1 MNGYAA
7 HLLALAIDQLFP
19 SCVREGGVLT
29 DSTFFYSFQ
38 HSGPI
43 PPDFLPYIEERIR
56 GFLKEK
62 PSYRVQ
68 SMVPSNA
75 ADLFDSEGQPVLAER
90 CLEEEGEVE
99 VAKIGDIYDLGGG
112 EPSNFYFKLLSLTQ
126 EGGLYQVE
134 GIALADE
141 KALKGFVKA
150 WKAFKKIDLS
160 KHVIIK
166 DESIFFLPKGMAFKE
181 EILCLIPFEDE
192 ALPVEGDMAPYEV
205 LKELRPRKWPLILQ
219 NRFESWLV
227 YPVKE
232 FEQACRSSL
241 QRIDKTVNIL
251 SFETQVTLCG
261 LRPLNDVSEW
271 VKECW
276 LLAAK
281 TLETGLKELNLPYEI
296 EKGKR
301 ALGPKVKI
309 TLFDKLG
316 NRFEGP
322 WLEIDCI
329 TSEKISREINAPIKG
344 GNLDGCVLMKRNL
357 IPDFDQLTL
366 KLLEKKLLLE
376 ELV

>member
-19 SCVREGGVLT
+19 SCVREGCVLT

-38 HSGPI
+38 YSGSI
-43 PPDFLPYIEERIR
+43 PQDFLPYIEEKIR
-56 GFLKEK
+56 GYLKNK

-68 SMVPSNA
+68 AMVPSNA
-75 ADLFDSEGQPVLAER
+75 ADLFKSEGQPVLAER
-90 CLEEEGEVE
+90 CLDEQGEVE
-99 VAKIGDIYDLGGG
+99 VVKIGDIYDLGGG
-112 EPSNFYFKLLSLTQ
+112 EPCSFYFKLLKISQ
-126 EGGLYQVE
+126 EGNLYEVE
-134 GIALADE
+134 GVALDDE
-141 KALKGFVKA
+141 KKLKGFVKT
-150 WKAFKKIDLS
+150 WKAFNKIDLS
-160 KHVIIK
+160 KHVIEG
-166 DESIFFLPKGMAFKE
+166 DDSLFFLPKGMAVKE
-181 EILCLIPFEDE
+181 KLLGLIPYEDE

-205 LKELRPRKWPLILQ
+205 LKELNLRKWPLILQ
-219 NRFESWLV
+219 NRNESWLV

-241 QRIDKTVNIL
+241 QRIAKTVNIL

-281 TLETGLKELNLPYEI
+281 TLETGLKELNLPYDI

-329 TSEKISREINAPIKG
+329 TSEKLSRENNAPPE
-344 GNLDGCVLMKRNL
+344 GCVLMTRNL
-357 IPDFDQLTL
+357 LPDFDQLTL
-366 KLLEKKLLLE
+366 KMIEKLLLE

>member
-38 HSGPI
+38 HTGPI
-43 PPDFLPYIEERIR
+43 PGDFLPYIEEKMR
-56 GFLKEK
+56 GFLKER
-62 PSYRVQ
+62 PEYRVQ
-68 SMVPSNA
+68 AMVPSNA
-75 ADLFDSEGQPVLAER
+75 ADLFEAEGQPVLAER

-99 VAKIGDIYDLGGG
+99 IAKIGDIYDLGGG
-112 EPSNFYFKLLSLTQ
+112 EPCNFYFKLLAFKQ
-126 EGGLYQVE
+126 EDDLFTIE
-134 GIALADE
+134 GVALDDE
-141 KALKGFVKA
+141 KAVKAFVKT
-150 WKAFKKIDLS
+150 WKAYNKLDLS
-160 KHVIIK
+160 KFVINTE
-166 DESIFFLPKGMAFKE
+166 ESIFFLPRGMAVKE
-181 EILCLIPFEDE
+181 ELLGLVPLEDGLL
-192 ALPVEGDMAPYEV
+192 AVEGDLRPHEV
-205 LKELRPRKWPLILQ
+205 LKELKPRKWPVLLQ
-219 NRFESWLV
+219 NRNESWLV

-296 EKGKR
+296 EKGKK
-301 ALGPKVKI
+301 AHGPKVKI

-316 NRFEGP
+316 NQFTGP

-329 TSEKISREINAPIKG
+329 TSEKISRESNAP
-344 GNLDGCVLMKRNL
+344 LEGCVLMTRNL
-357 IPDFDQLTL
+357 LPDFDQLTL
-366 KLLEKKLLLE
+366 KVIEKKLLLE